1 MMTISKRKTSVVFKF
16 TSFSKSRSKFYL
28 GGNIPSIKIKKLLFV
43 MGLFVLV
50 KQLLCRYLTS
60 FGQWKAMMKINSEW
74 LVKQLVH

>member
-16 TSFSKSRSKFYL
+16 TSFSKKQKQVLSWWKHPKY
-28 GGNIPSIKIKKLLFV
+28 KEKLLFV